1 MGLQRGRGL
10 GGGIRRASGVKLASI
25 FFGSVF
31 IIFCRKPGR
40 ELNVSSKVLEE
51 LSRSWV
57 GGVSFSKSHTQKKDK
72 QERL

>member
-1 MGLQRGRGL
+1 MRGRGR
-10 GGGIRRASGVKLASI
+10 GAIRRASGVKLASI

-31 IIFCRKPGR
+31 IIFCRNLGR

-57 GGVSFSKSHTQKKDK
+57 GVLALVCHILEYTK
-72 QERL
+72 ER

>member
-1 MGLQRGRGL
+1 VKGA
-10 GGGIRRASGVKLASI
+10 IRRASGVKLASI

-31 IIFCRKPGR
+31 IIFWRKPGR

-57 GGVSFSKSHTQKKDK
+57 GELALVCHIHKRKINRKDCN
-72 QERL
+72 R